1 MKDLFAE
8 RIYGIP
14 WLVLAI
20 AAVGV
25 AVFYAFVPVAGV
37 EEGARWIIL
46 RWGHTTAWIFLAAAA
61 VARAKVTPAPIEFTA
76 PLAATG
82 GLIYVALMLTTL
94 TSAAPG

>member
-1 MKDLFAE
+1 MNDLFAE

-25 AVFYAFVPVAGV
+25 AVFYAFVPVAGA

-61 VARAKVTPAPIEFTA
+61 VARAKVSAAPIEFTA

-82 GLIYVALMLTTL
+82 GLVYVVLMLTTL

>member
-1 MKDLFAE
+1 MIDPLAE
-8 RIYGIP
+8 RVFGIP

-46 RWGHTTAWIFLAAAA
+46 RWGHTTAWIFLALAA
-61 VARAKVTPAPIEFTA
+61 VTRAKVTAAPVEYTA

-82 GLIYVALMLTTL
+82 GLVYVVLMLTTL